1 MKFFLDTAVVEEIRE
16 VHSLGLLSG
25 VTTNPSLIASS
36 GRVFEEVL
44 AEITSFVEGPVSGE
58 VMSPNHEGMIEEGER
73 LAKIAPNLNVK
84 LPMTLEGLK
93 AVSHFAK
100 KGIQTNVTLIF
111 SANQALMAARAGAT
125 FVSPFLGRLDDI
137 SYDGVELIQQIRD
150 IFDTHGLDTQ
160 IIAASVRHPIHV
172 TQAALAGADIAT
184 LPYKILTQ
192 MVNHPL
198 TTQGIAKFEA
208 DWKNAK
214 SN

>member
-1 MKFFLDTAVVEEIRE
+1 MRFFLDTAVVEEIRE

-137 SYDGVELIQQIRD
+137 SHDGVELIQQIRD

-214 SN
+214 SK

>member
-44 AEITSFVEGPVSGE
+44 AEITSFVKGPVSGE

-93 AVSHFAK
+93 AVRHFAN

-150 IFDTHGLDTQ
+150 IFDIHGLDTQ

-214 SN
+214 SK

>member
-1 MKFFLDTAVVEEIRE
+1 MKFFLDTAVVDEIRE

-25 VTTNPSLIASS
+25 VTTNPSLIAKS

-44 AEITSFVEGPVSGE
+44 EEITGFVDGPVSGE

-73 LAKIAPNLNVK
+73 LAKIAPNINVK

-93 AVSHFAK
+93 AVNHFAN
-100 KGIQTNVTLIF
+100 KGIKTNVTLIF

-150 IFDTHGLDTQ
+150 IFTIHGLETQ
-160 IIAASVRHPIHV
+160 IIAASVRHPVHV

-184 LPYKILTQ
+184 LPYKVLQQ

-198 TTQGIAKFEA
+198 TTQGIAKFEE
-208 DWKNAK
+208 DWRNAK
-214 SN
+214 SR